1 MQSVNGK
8 KVVTDGTIHKYGK
21 NTCEGDPE
29 QTEVI
34 EMAKNI
40 TPKEKDYSQWYLD
53 IIKVGELAD
62 YAPVRGCMVVRPTGY
77 AVWEMIQKHFDE
89 AFKETGHVNASFP
102 LLIPQSFLSKEAE
115 HVEGFA
121 PECAV
126 VTHAGGE
133 ELEEPLIVRPTS
145 ETVIG
150 HMYSKWVQ
158 SWRDLPIL
166 INQWCN
172 VMRWE
177 KRPRLFLRTSE
188 FLWQEG
194 HTAHASKDEAVE
206 ETLRMLEVYRRIM
219 VDYLAL
225 PVVEGE
231 KTEGERFPG
240 ADNTYT
246 CETMMSDKKALQAG
260 TSHYLGQNFAKAFEI
275 QFQNKA
281 GEMEFAYTTSWGV
294 STRLIGALIMTHSD
308 NDGLVLPPRIAPT
321 KAVIVPISTD
331 DAKIDNDIL
340 PKAKELQALLNKALG
355 GRFAQVDTQFHMR
368 PGDRFFSHLQKGVP
382 LRLELGEKEFA
393 AEKLRAVRRDTG
405 EKIDIAWADAETA
418 IPALL
423 EDIQSSLLEKARKFR
438 IENTH
443 KVSTLEEFKEV
454 IEKEGGFVDV
464 FFSGTKEDE
473 KAIKEATG
481 ATPRCYP
488 IEWSED
494 RGTCFYTGKEGA
506 RRAIFAK
513 SY

>member
-1 MQSVNGK
+1 
-8 KVVTDGTIHKYGK
+8 
-21 NTCEGDPE
+21 
-29 QTEVI
+29 
-34 EMAKNI
+34 MAKNI

-53 IIKVGELAD
+53 VIRVAEMAD
-62 YAPVRGCMVVRPTGY
+62 YAPVRGCMVMRPTGY
-77 AVWEMIQKHFDE
+77 AVWELVQKYFDE
-89 AFKETGHVNASFP
+89 AFKETGHVNAAFP

-194 HTAHASKDEAVE
+194 HTAHATKQEAVE
-206 ETLRMLEVYRRIM
+206 ETLRMLEVYRKIM
-219 VDYLAL
+219 TDHLAL
-225 PVVEGE
+225 PVLEGE

-246 CETMMSDKKALQAG
+246 CEAMMSDKKALQAG
-260 TSHYLGQNFAKAFEI
+260 TSHFLGQNFAKAFNI
-275 QFQNKA
+275 QFQDKN

-294 STRLIGALIMTHSD
+294 STRLIGALIMTHAD
-308 NDGLVLPPRIAPT
+308 NDGLVLPPHIAPV
-321 KAVIVPISTD
+321 KAVIVPISPND
-331 DAKIDNDIL
+331 DKITSELL
-340 PKAKELQALLNKALG
+340 PKAEALKATLNKAIG
-355 GRFAQVDTQFHMR
+355 SRSVTIDKQFHMR
-368 PGDRFFSHLQKGVP
+368 PGDRFFTHLQKGVP
-382 LRLELGEKEFA
+382 LRLELGEREFA
-393 AEKLRAVRRDTG
+393 AEKLRVVRRDTG
-405 EKIDIAWADAETA
+405 AKIDIPWADAA
-418 IPALL
+418 VKIPALL
-423 EDIQSSLLEKARKFR
+423 EEIQQNLYKRALDFR
-438 IENTH
+438 IANTH
-443 KVSTLEEFKEV
+443 KAENMEEFKKLLE
-454 IEKEGGFVDV
+454 EKGGFIEV

-488 IEWSED
+488 FIYANE
-494 RGTCFYTGKEGA
+494 RGKCFYTGKDGA
-506 RRAIFAK
+506 RKAIFAK
-513 SY
+513 AY

>member
-1 MQSVNGK
+1 
-8 KVVTDGTIHKYGK
+8 
-21 NTCEGDPE
+21 
-29 QTEVI
+29 
-34 EMAKNI
+34 MAKNI
-40 TPKEKDYSQWYLD
+40 TAREKDYSQWYLD
-53 IIKVGELAD
+53 VIRAAEMAD

-77 AVWEMIQKHFDE
+77 AVWEMVQKFFDD
-89 AFKETGHVNASFP
+89 AFKETGHVNAAFP

-194 HTAHASKDEAVE
+194 HTAHATREEAVE
-206 ETLRMLEVYRRIM
+206 ETLRMLEVYRQVM
-219 VDYLAL
+219 TDYLAL
-225 PVVEGE
+225 PVIKGE

-260 TSHYLGQNFAKAFEI
+260 TSHFLGQNFAKAFEI
-275 QFQNKA
+275 QFQDKD
-281 GEMEFAYTTSWGV
+281 GSMQYAYTTSWGV
-294 STRLIGALIMTHSD
+294 STRLIGAIIMTHSD
-308 NDGLVLPPRIAPT
+308 NDGLVLPPHIAPV
-321 KAVIVPISTD
+321 KAVIVPISTSGE
-331 DAKIDNDIL
+331 KINS
-340 PKAKELQALLNKALG
+340 ELMPEAEALKALLCSALG
-355 GRFAQVDTQFHMR
+355 GRYVSIDKNFHMR
-368 PGDRFFSHLQKGVP
+368 PGDRFFYHLQRGVP

-393 AEKLRAVRRDTG
+393 AKKLRAVRRDTG
-405 EKIDIAWADAETA
+405 EKIDIAWDDASA
-418 IPALL
+418 AVPALL
-423 EDIQSSLLEKARKFR
+423 EEIQKNLLARALDFR
-438 IENTH
+438 RANTH
-443 KVSTLEEFKEV
+443 KADNFEDFRNIL
-454 IEKEGGFVDV
+454 EKEGGFIET
-464 FFSGTKEDE
+464 FFGGSKEDE

-488 IEWSED
+488 FDSADD
-494 RGTCFYTGKEGA
+494 RGRCFYTGKEGA
-506 RRAIFAK
+506 RKAIFAK

>member
-1 MQSVNGK
+1 
-8 KVVTDGTIHKYGK
+8 
-21 NTCEGDPE
+21 
-29 QTEVI
+29 
-34 EMAKNI
+34 
-40 TPKEKDYSQWYLD
+40 
-53 IIKVGELAD
+53 
-62 YAPVRGCMVVRPTGY
+62 
-77 AVWEMIQKHFDE
+77 
-89 AFKETGHVNASFP
+89 
-102 LLIPQSFLSKEAE
+102 
-115 HVEGFA
+115 
-121 PECAV
+121 
-126 VTHAGGE
+126 
-133 ELEEPLIVRPTS
+133 
-145 ETVIG
+145 
-150 HMYSKWVQ
+150 
-158 SWRDLPIL
+158 
-166 INQWCN
+166 
-172 VMRWE
+172 
-177 KRPRLFLRTSE
+177 
-188 FLWQEG
+188 
-194 HTAHASKDEAVE
+194 
-206 ETLRMLEVYRRIM
+206 
-219 VDYLAL
+219 
-225 PVVEGE
+225 
-231 KTEGERFPG
+231 
-240 ADNTYT
+240 
-246 CETMMSDKKALQAG
+246 
-260 TSHYLGQNFAKAFEI
+260 
-275 QFQNKA
+275 
-281 GEMEFAYTTSWGV
+281 
-294 STRLIGALIMTHSD
+294 MTHSD